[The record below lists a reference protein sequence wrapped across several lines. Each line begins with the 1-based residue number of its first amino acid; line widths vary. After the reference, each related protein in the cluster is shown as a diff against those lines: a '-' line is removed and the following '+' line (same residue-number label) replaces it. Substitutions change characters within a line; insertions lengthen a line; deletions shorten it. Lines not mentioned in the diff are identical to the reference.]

1 MVPPFYLFLGGVT
14 WPLIHGVYRY
24 DVRGLENLPPVGTGF
39 VLCANH
45 NSNFDPWPLGLA
57 LWPKRQLRFMAK
69 SELFNPVLKAPMN
82 ATGAFPVRRG
92 EGDMEALKTAMRLAK
107 SGEIVAMFPE
117 GTRPG
122 KGLRKK
128 HEARPHTGAARIA
141 LGAKVPLVPAAL
153 KGTDGLARAKQL
165 KVSYGTPVDI
175 SDLHEMSHREAAQI
189 ATDRLMDAIWKLHA
203 EL

>member
-1 MVPPFYLFLGGVT
+1 MVTPFYFVLGAVT
-14 WPLIHGVYRY
+14 WPVIHGLYRY
-24 DVRGLENLPPVGTGF
+24 DIRGLENLPAEGGF

-57 LWPKRQLRFMAK
+57 LWPRRQLRFMAK
-69 SELFNPVLKAPMN
+69 SELFNPVLKAPMK

-92 EGDMEALKTAMRLAK
+92 EGDMEAMKTAMRLARD
-107 SGEIVAMFPE
+107 GEIIAMFPE

-128 HEARPHTGAARIA
+128 FEARPHTGAARIA

-153 KGTDGLARAKQL
+153 KGTDGLSRL
-165 KVSYGTPVDI
+165 TRLHVSYGPPVAID
-175 SDLHEMSHREAAQI
+175 DLHGVSHREAAQI
-189 ATDRLMDAIWKLHA
+189 ATDRLMDAIWKLRA

>member
-1 MVPPFYLFLGGVT
+1 VVTPFYFVLGAAT
-14 WPLIHGVYRY
+14 WPLIHGPYRY
-24 DVRGLENLPPVGTGF
+24 SIEGRENLPTDSGF

-57 LWPKRQLRFMAK
+57 LWPKQQLRFMAK
-69 SELFNPVLKAPMN
+69 SELFNPLLKGAMN

-92 EGDMEALKTAMRLAK
+92 EGDMDAMKTAMRLAK
-107 SGEIVAMFPE
+107 SGEIIAMFPE

-128 HEARPHTGAARIA
+128 FDARPHTGAARIA

-153 KGTDGLARAKQL
+153 KGTDGLSRFAQL
-165 KVSYGTPVDI
+165 KVSYGKPVEID
-175 SDLHEMSHREAAQI
+175 DLADLSHREAAQI
-189 ATDRLMDAIWKLHA
+189 ATDRLMEAIWKLHA

>member
-1 MVPPFYLFLGGVT
+1 MVSPFYYFLGAAT
-14 WPLIHGVYRY
+14 WPIMHGAYRY
-24 DVRGLENLPPVGTGF
+24 DAQGLENLPADSGF

-45 NSNFDPWPLGLA
+45 NSNFDAWPLGIA

-69 SELFNPVLKAPMN
+69 SELFNPLLKVPMQ

-92 EGDMEALKTAMRLAK
+92 EGDMDAMKTAMRLAK
-107 SGEIVAMFPE
+107 SGEIIAMFPE

-128 HEARPHTGAARIA
+128 FEARPHTGAARIA

-153 KGTDGLARAKQL
+153 KGTDGLRRFAQL
-165 KVSYGTPVDI
+165 KVSYGRPVEID
-175 SDLHEMSHREAAQI
+175 DLHELSHRDAAQI
-189 ATDRLMDAIWKLHA
+189 ATDRLMDAIWALHA

>member
-1 MVPPFYLFLGGVT
+1 MVPPFYLFLGAVT

-24 DVRGLENLPPVGTGF
+24 DIQGLDNLPQDSGM
-39 VLCANH
+39 VLCSNH
-45 NSNFDPWPLGLA
+45 LSNFDPWPLGLA
-57 LWPKRQLRFMAK
+57 LWPQRQLRFMAK
-69 SELFNPVLKAPMN
+69 SELFNPVLKGAMN

-92 EGDMEALKTAMRLAK
+92 EGDIDALKTAIRLAK

-141 LGAKVPLVPAAL
+141 LGARVPLVPAAL
-153 KGTDGLARAKQL
+153 KGTDGLSKLKQL
-165 KVSYGTPVDI
+165 KVSYGPPVPI
-175 SDLHEMSHREAAQI
+175 EDLADMSHREAAQI
-189 ATDRLMDAIWKLHA
+189 ATDRLMDAIATLRA
-203 EL
+203 DL